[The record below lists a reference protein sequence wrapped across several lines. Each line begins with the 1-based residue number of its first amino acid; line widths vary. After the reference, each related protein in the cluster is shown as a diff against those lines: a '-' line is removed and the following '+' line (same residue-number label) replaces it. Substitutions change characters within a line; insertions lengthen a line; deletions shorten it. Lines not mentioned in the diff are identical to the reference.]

1 LDDYLAEQFGDKTKF
16 RLSKRAYHPGTRHVG
31 GSVAVKCFVLQ
42 GKCRY
47 SFGEARF
54 DLAAGEYCELP
65 EGRFSF
71 EVLGDSGCTFF
82 TVYPIPDLR
91 RKT

>member
-82 TVYPIPDLR
+82 TVYPILDWR